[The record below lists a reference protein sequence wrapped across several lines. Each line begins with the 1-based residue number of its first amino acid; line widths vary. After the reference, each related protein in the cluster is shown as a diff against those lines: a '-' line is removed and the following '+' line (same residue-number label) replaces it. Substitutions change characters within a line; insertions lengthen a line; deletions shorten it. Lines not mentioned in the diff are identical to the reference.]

1 MTVKIVLLIVF
12 FAVMIGIGIYSSS
25 DENLKLGKGENGRIS
40 VDGGDFIINSF
51 SDAFRAEYYIWI
63 ENGNF
68 SIKTEQGYNSL
79 SFNKET
85 RSAKGFFANYRV
97 GISKGNYYKYA
108 RYFFPF
114 RKSN

>member
-1 MTVKIVLLIVF
+1 MKENLFINAYRHGIYSNYFSIFYGGKYNIKTEN
-12 FAVMIGIGIYSSS
+12 GIGIYSSS

-68 SIKTEQGYNSL
+68 SIKTEQG
-79 SFNKET
+79 
-85 RSAKGFFANYRV
+85 
-97 GISKGNYYKYA
+97 
-108 RYFFPF
+108 
-114 RKSN
+114 